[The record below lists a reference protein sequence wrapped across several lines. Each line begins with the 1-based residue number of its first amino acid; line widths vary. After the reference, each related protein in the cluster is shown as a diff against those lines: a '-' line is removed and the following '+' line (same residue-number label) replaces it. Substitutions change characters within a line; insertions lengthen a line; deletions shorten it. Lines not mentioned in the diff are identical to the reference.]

1 MEVIPP
7 AGDALPRIVGPVPG
21 PRSRELGLRLARVEC
36 RNITRVTEDGPIFWA
51 AAAGA
56 NVRDADGNVYIDLTA
71 GFGVATAGHANPH
84 VAAAIRAQAEMLPH
98 ALGDVQ
104 PAEIK
109 VRLLERLAAIAPGD
123 LSVTILGSAGAEAV
137 EAALKTALLHTGRP
151 GVLAFE
157 GAYHGLTSGALAAT
171 WRAHFRAPFRT
182 QLADHVRFV
191 PFPSARDGEAAAHAC
206 IERVHAAIAAAEH
219 TAMPI
224 GAILAE
230 PIQGRAGI
238 IVPPP
243 GFLGMLRATCDGE
256 RIVLILDEV
265 YTGFGRTGRW
275 FACQH
280 DAVTPDILA
289 VGKALS
295 GSLPVSA
302 AIGTPAVMR
311 AWPASDGEAIH
322 TSTYLGNPTGCAAAL
337 AQIAEIE
344 RNDLLTRAGEAGER
358 IRARAE
364 SWTNR
369 FEGVSDARGRGALQA
384 VTIDSSQRAAHI
396 TAQVLRDGVIVLTE
410 GERGDVLAITPPAV
424 ITQAQLDF
432 ALDAIEAAIAGT

>member
-7 AGDALPRIVGPVPG
+7 AGDALPRMAAPVPG

-36 RNITRVTEDGPIFWA
+36 RNITRITSDGPVFWTG
-51 AAAGA
+51 AAGA
-56 NVRDADGNVYIDLTA
+56 NVCDADGNIYIDLTA
-71 GFGVATAGHANPH
+71 GFGVAMAGHANPH
-84 VAAAIRAQAEMLPH
+84 VVAAIRAQAGVLPH

-151 GVLAFE
+151 GVIAFE
-157 GAYHGLTSGALAAT
+157 GAYHGLTSGALAVT
-171 WRAHFRAPFRT
+171 WRTHFRAPFRT

-191 PFPSARDGEAAAHAC
+191 PFPAVNDGEAAARAC
-206 IERVHAAIAAAEH
+206 IERIHGVIAAAEQ
-219 TAMPI
+219 TATPI

-243 GFLGMLRATCDGE
+243 GFLRMLRAACDGE

-280 DAVTPDILA
+280 DEIIPDILA

-311 AWPASDGEAIH
+311 AWPASIGEAIH
-322 TSTYLGNPTGCAAAL
+322 TSTFLGNPIGCAAAL
-337 AQIAEIE
+337 AQIDEIE
-344 RNDLLTRAGEAGER
+344 DNHLLARAVEVGEQ
-358 IRARAE
+358 IRARTE
-364 SWTNR
+364 SWTTR
-369 FEGVSDARGRGALQA
+369 FEGVTGARGRGALQA
-384 VTIDSSQRAAHI
+384 VTFDAPERAAHV
-396 TAQVLRDGVIVLTE
+396 TARALREGVIVLTE
-410 GERGDVLAITPPAV
+410 GERGDALAITPPAV
-424 ITQAQLDF
+424 ITHAQLDF